1 MLKDKIKADSV
12 EALKQGDK
20 FKVGVL
26 RFLLSLIDKK
36 EMQLPPNSMKEED
49 VVGVLRKELKN
60 KEDSIKMFKE
70 ASRADLYEPV
80 EKEVEI
86 VMAYMPKELSED
98 EVREIVK
105 KVIAEND
112 GADFA
117 LAMRESMK
125 VVAGRAGGQI
135 VSQIVRELL
144 A

>member
-49 VVGVLRKELKN
+49 VLGVLRKELKN

-86 VMAYMPKELSED
+86 VMAYMPKELSEE
-98 EVREIVK
+98 EVKEIVK
-105 KVIAEND
+105 KVIAENE

-117 LAMRESMK
+117 TAMRESMK

-135 VSQIVRELL
+135 VSQTVRELL